1 MTSDLKT
8 EVIEDLNC
16 YLFTIV
22 QDLFPTHRNFS
33 QLLLHLVQF
42 VLLTSSGEK
51 SSGITALHSINLDWG
66 LEENI
71 DRLIV
76 LRGARLAVNL
86 DYLP

>member
-8 EVIEDLNC
+8 EAKESLNC
-16 YLFTIV
+16 HLCTIV
-22 QDLFPTHRNFS
+22 QHLFPTYRNFS

-66 LEENI
+66 LEEHMN
-71 DRLIV
+71 RLIV
-76 LRGARLAVNL
+76 LHCGEQG
-86 DYLP
+86 